1 MFRKFIK
8 FYSSDVGW
16 RVFRASALGKAQSI
30 YGEILFE
37 GSVAGP
43 GGFGSPPRRPV
54 SGYDLYCYDIKL
66 QSNILNTDLIYN
78 QDDLYVN
85 HDKGTT
91 IVRIATEKP
100 IDYELV
106 SEEEY
111 ISAMI
116 IES

>member
-8 FYSSDVGW
+8 FFSSDVGW
-16 RVFRASALGKAQSI
+16 RVFRVGVTVKERLI

-37 GSVAGP
+37 GSV
-43 GGFGSPPRRPV
+43 PPAVGQPARARRSV
-54 SGYDLYCYDIKL
+54 SGHDLYCYHIKL
-66 QSNILNTDLIYN
+66 QSNLLNTDLIHKK
-78 QDDLYVN
+78 DDLYIN

-91 IVRIATEKP
+91 IVRITTEEP

>member
-8 FYSSDVGW
+8 FFSSDVGW
-16 RVFRASALGKAQSI
+16 RVFRVGVTVKERLI

-37 GSVAGP
+37 G
-43 GGFGSPPRRPV
+43 PPVIARRSV
-54 SGYDLYCYDIKL
+54 SGHDLYCYHIKL
-66 QSNILNTDLIYN
+66 QSNLLNTDLIHKK
-78 QDDLYVN
+78 DDLYIN

-91 IVRIATEKP
+91 IVRITTEEP